1 MTYLTSIVILLLKNQ
16 CYSQLH
22 VAHLGRVA
30 REYMRK
36 VGLSYERN
44 FETQQAST
52 RLGPFFLRFDSFEAT
67 FQ

>member
-1 MTYLTSIVILLLKNQ
+1 
-16 CYSQLH
+16 
-22 VAHLGRVA
+22 
-30 REYMRK
+30 MRK
-36 VGLSYERN
+36 VGLFVHEKNKN

>member
-30 REYMRK
+30 REYTRK

-52 RLGPFFLRFDSFEAT
+52 RLGPFF
-67 FQ
+67 